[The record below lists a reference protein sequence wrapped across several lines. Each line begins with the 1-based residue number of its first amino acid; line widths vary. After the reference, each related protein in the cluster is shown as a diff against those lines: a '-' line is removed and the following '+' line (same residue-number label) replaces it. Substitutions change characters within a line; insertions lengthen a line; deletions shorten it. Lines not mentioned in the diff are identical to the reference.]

1 MQLTEIFAKDVQRP
15 IEGVIKADD
24 ARHLRTEVDEYVL
37 TNEAAKGLEL
47 LLEAYTNYTNAN
59 GVWISGFFGSGKSHL
74 LKMLAHLLGD
84 VEGDD
89 FPRERVSESFR
100 AKATDAFL
108 PPLLDKADRIPAKSL
123 LFNIDQKAT
132 LISKDQTDALLRVF
146 VKVFDESRGYYGDQG
161 HIARFERQLDD
172 EGQLEAFKEAF
183 RAVSGRDWVER
194 RPSFGLPTVRRQVN
208 EAYAQITGLD
218 ASTAPDILKTYQ
230 DTYSVSIEDFADE
243 VRGWLDQQPAGY
255 RLNFF
260 VDEVGQFIGSNTHLM
275 LNLQTIAES
284 LNTKCGGRA
293 WVFVTS
299 QEDMDKVVGDRTK
312 RQGNDFSKIQARFK
326 ARVKLTSADVEE
338 VIRKRLLEK
347 NDKGTQVLEAVYA
360 QETGNF
366 KTLFDF
372 VDGAKTYR
380 NFTDV
385 THFVGTYPFVS
396 YQFPLFQAAI
406 EGISDHNVFEGRNSS
421 VGERSMLGV
430 VQQVAKDIGDVEI
443 GTLATFDQLFAGI
456 RASLKSA
463 AQRSIDRAERDL
475 PDSGS
480 PVTKL
485 AVRLLKALF
494 LVKYVESFQ
503 ATRRNLTVLV
513 YDRFGLDLPALSKK
527 VQEALTLL
535 ETQTYVQRNGNVYEY
550 LTNEEQVIE
559 EEIKNVEID
568 SSEVSTRLNKI
579 LSGDVVKTSK
589 LRYAKNGQDFAF
601 GYKLDE
607 QAFGQQREL
616 SLHFVTPEYSYGPE
630 EIRMHSAGKDELRV
644 ILAPDDRVLADLR
657 LLIKT
662 EKYTKRK
669 QTSSL
674 SPVEEQILR
683 GKATQNSEREKELVE
698 RIRRAVG
705 RADLVINA
713 ADLTVG
719 SQDAVTRI
727 TEGFQDLIARTY
739 TQLGLLG
746 GRTYSEQQVAGFANP
761 DQSTLLDG
769 AAIDESSI
777 HALAAPADEVLSYLL
792 QRDRLGEQVTVKK
805 IVDHFQA
812 KPYGW
817 DLASIECVSAWL
829 VGTSKITLTVD
840 SNILKRSEVAAALRN
855 TQKHSHTVA
864 APQKTFDQRKVAAL
878 RAFCTDFFDEPA
890 APKDPLELARH
901 TSERLRAKCEEL
913 KARVGGSKYPFV
925 TQLDAPIALLE
936 SVVGKPDDWYLTDFA
951 MADDLLDAK
960 TDTIDPIQ
968 AFLGGAQRTIFDEA
982 TDLLTSN
989 ASNLNYLPSG
999 SNQEVTQLLADPQA
1013 FRGNRMTKL
1022 KAAAIEFQSRI
1033 DEALLA
1039 NRDGARREIHSR
1051 WAPLQTSAI
1060 YLDATDDAQRNVS
1073 QKVSGILDRIG
1084 RESQIAVVREIA
1096 NTFEER
1102 TYPSILDQLAASPRN
1117 SRTDDGAEPAPAPPT
1132 KQTVSVKSIN
1142 ASGIHGVLETEED
1155 VDRYLNALR
1164 TALVQALNDDKR
1176 LAL

>member
-24 ARHLRTEVDEYVL
+24 VAHLGTEVDEYVL
-37 TNEAAKGLEL
+37 TNEAAKGLEQ

-84 VEGDD
+84 VEGGD
-89 FPRERVSESFR
+89 FPRGRVSASFC

-146 VKVFDESRGYYGDQG
+146 VKVFDESRGFYGDQG

-172 EGQLEAFKEAF
+172 EGQLDAFKDAF
-183 RAVSGRDWVER
+183 RAVSGREWGER

-243 VRGWLDQQPAGY
+243 VRAWLDKQPAGY

-299 QEDMDKVVGDRTK
+299 QEDMDRVVGDRTK
-312 RQGNDFSKIQARFK
+312 QQGNDFSKIQARFK
-326 ARVKLTSADVEE
+326 TRVKLTSADVEE

-347 NDKGTQVLEAVYA
+347 NNKGGQVLEAVYA
-360 QETGNF
+360 QESANF

-380 NFTDV
+380 NFTDEA
-385 THFVGTYPFVS
+385 HFVGTYPFVS

-406 EGISDHNVFEGRNSS
+406 GGISDHNVFEGRNSS

-443 GTLATFDQLFAGI
+443 GTLATFDSMFAGI

-503 ATRRNLTVLV
+503 ATPRNLTVLV
-513 YDRFGLDLPALSKK
+513 YNRFGLDLPALSKQ

-579 LSGDVVKTSK
+579 LFGDVVKTSK

-601 GYKLDE
+601 GYKLDD

-616 SLHFVTPEYSYGPE
+616 SLHFITPEYPYGPE

-674 SPVEEQILR
+674 SPTEEQILR
-683 GKATQNSEREKELVE
+683 AKATQNAEREKELVE

-713 ADLTVG
+713 ADLPAG
-719 SQDAVTRI
+719 SQDAITRI
-727 TEGFQDLIARTY
+727 TDGFQDLIARTY
-739 TQLGLLG
+739 TQLSLLG

-761 DQSTLLDG
+761 DQS
-769 AAIDESSI
+769 AMIDDSSI
-777 HALAAPADEVLSYLL
+777 HALAAPADELLSYLL

-817 DLASIECVSAWL
+817 DLASIECVTAWL
-829 VGTSKITLTVD
+829 VGTSKIILTVD

-855 TQKHSHTVA
+855 TQKHSHAVI
-864 APQKTFDQRKVAAL
+864 APQRTFDQRKVAAL
-878 RAFCTDFFDEPA
+878 RAFCTDFFDEPT

-901 TSERLRAKCEEL
+901 ASERLRAKLDEL
-913 KARVGGSKYPFV
+913 KARVSGSKYPFV
-925 TQLDAPIALLE
+925 SQLDAPISLLE
-936 SVVGKPDDWYLTDFA
+936 SVAGRPDDWYLTEFA
-951 MADDLLDAK
+951 IAADLLDAK
-960 TDTIDPIQ
+960 TDNIDPIQ
-968 AFLGGAQRTIFDEA
+968 AFLGGAQRKIFDEA
-982 TDLLTSN
+982 TELVAGN

-999 SNQEVTQLLADPQA
+999 SSQDVAQLLADPQA

-1022 KAAAIEFQSRI
+1022 KAAAVELQSRI
-1033 DEALLA
+1033 DDALVANRDEALL
-1039 NRDGARREIHSR
+1039 EIDSR
-1051 WAPLQTSAI
+1051 WAPLQTSTI
-1060 YLDATDDAQRNVS
+1060 YLDATDDAQHSVS
-1073 QKVSGILDRIG
+1073 QKVSAILDRI
-1084 RESQIAVVREIA
+1084 RSESQIAIVREIA

-1102 TYPSILDQLAASPRN
+1102 TYPAILDQLAASPRT
-1117 SRTDDGAEPAPAPPT
+1117 SSADDNDEPTPAQPT
-1132 KQTVSVKSIN
+1132 KQTVSVKSIS
-1142 ASGIHGVLETEED
+1142 ATGIHGVLETEED
-1155 VDRYLNALR
+1155 VDRYLDALR
-1164 TALVQALNDDKR
+1164 GALVQALNDDKR
-1176 LAL
+1176 IAL